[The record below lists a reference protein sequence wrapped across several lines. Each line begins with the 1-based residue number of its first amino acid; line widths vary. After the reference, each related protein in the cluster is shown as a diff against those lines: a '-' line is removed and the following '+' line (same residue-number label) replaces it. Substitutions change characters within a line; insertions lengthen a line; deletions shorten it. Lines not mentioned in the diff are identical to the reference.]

1 MSKTYKPL
9 DEILKQS
16 GVRYEAIAKNMGIT
30 YNALYRIRL
39 APNKL
44 IFGVMKAQGISSR
57 FIANSVIAQTFIL
70 AVSGVTIGLL
80 ATIASALILPEAVP
94 FQTNLLFFGV
104 IALLM
109 VLVAI
114 NFY

>member
-44 IFGVMKAQGISSR
+44 TLDKVKELDRAANLEENSIYDLMK
-57 FIANSVIAQTFIL
+57 
-70 AVSGVTIGLL
+70 
-80 ATIASALILPEAVP
+80 
-94 FQTNLLFFGV
+94 
-104 IALLM
+104 
-109 VLVAI
+109 
-114 NFY
+114 NFNY

>member
-44 IFGVMKAQGISSR
+44 TLDKVKELERAANLEENSIYDLMK
-57 FIANSVIAQTFIL
+57 
-70 AVSGVTIGLL
+70 
-80 ATIASALILPEAVP
+80 
-94 FQTNLLFFGV
+94 
-104 IALLM
+104 
-109 VLVAI
+109 
-114 NFY
+114 NFNY

>member
-44 IFGVMKAQGISSR
+44 TLDKVKELERAANLEESSIYDLMK
-57 FIANSVIAQTFIL
+57 
-70 AVSGVTIGLL
+70 
-80 ATIASALILPEAVP
+80 
-94 FQTNLLFFGV
+94 
-104 IALLM
+104 
-109 VLVAI
+109 
-114 NFY
+114 NFNY

>member
-44 IFGVMKAQGISSR
+44 TLDKVKELERAANLEENSNYDLMK
-57 FIANSVIAQTFIL
+57 
-70 AVSGVTIGLL
+70 
-80 ATIASALILPEAVP
+80 
-94 FQTNLLFFGV
+94 
-104 IALLM
+104 
-109 VLVAI
+109 
-114 NFY
+114 NFNY

>member
-44 IFGVMKAQGISSR
+44 TLDKVKELERAANLEENSIYDLMK
-57 FIANSVIAQTFIL
+57 
-70 AVSGVTIGLL
+70 
-80 ATIASALILPEAVP
+80 
-94 FQTNLLFFGV
+94 
-104 IALLM
+104 
-109 VLVAI
+109 
-114 NFY
+114 NFKY

>member
-16 GVRYEAIAKNMGIT
+16 GVRYKAIAKNMGIT

-44 IFGVMKAQGISSR
+44 TLDKVKELERAANLEENSIYDLMK
-57 FIANSVIAQTFIL
+57 
-70 AVSGVTIGLL
+70 
-80 ATIASALILPEAVP
+80 
-94 FQTNLLFFGV
+94 
-104 IALLM
+104 
-109 VLVAI
+109 
-114 NFY
+114 NFNY

>member
-16 GVRYEAIAKNMGIT
+16 GVRYQAIAKNMGIT

-44 IFGVMKAQGISSR
+44 TLDKVKELERAANLEENSIYDLMK
-57 FIANSVIAQTFIL
+57 
-70 AVSGVTIGLL
+70 
-80 ATIASALILPEAVP
+80 
-94 FQTNLLFFGV
+94 
-104 IALLM
+104 
-109 VLVAI
+109 
-114 NFY
+114 NFNY

>member
-44 IFGVMKAQGISSR
+44 TLDKVKE
-57 FIANSVIAQTFIL
+57 L
-70 AVSGVTIGLL
+70 IGL
-80 ATIASALILPEAVP
+80 ILTAKARKYRFCFP
-94 FQTNLLFFGV
+94 FNSIIYFSVSIF
-104 IALLM
+104 
-109 VLVAI
+109 
-114 NFY
+114 

>member
-1 MSKTYKPL
+1 MSKTYKPH

-44 IFGVMKAQGISSR
+44 TLDKVKELERAANLEENSIYDLMK
-57 FIANSVIAQTFIL
+57 
-70 AVSGVTIGLL
+70 
-80 ATIASALILPEAVP
+80 
-94 FQTNLLFFGV
+94 
-104 IALLM
+104 
-109 VLVAI
+109 
-114 NFY
+114 NFNY

>member
-16 GVRYEAIAKNMGIT
+16 GVRYEAIAKNMGII

-44 IFGVMKAQGISSR
+44 TLDKVKELERAANLEENSIYDLMK
-57 FIANSVIAQTFIL
+57 
-70 AVSGVTIGLL
+70 
-80 ATIASALILPEAVP
+80 
-94 FQTNLLFFGV
+94 
-104 IALLM
+104 
-109 VLVAI
+109 
-114 NFY
+114 NFNY

>member
-30 YNALYRIRL
+30 SNALYRIRL

-44 IFGVMKAQGISSR
+44 TLDKVKELERAANLEENSIYDLMK
-57 FIANSVIAQTFIL
+57 
-70 AVSGVTIGLL
+70 
-80 ATIASALILPEAVP
+80 
-94 FQTNLLFFGV
+94 
-104 IALLM
+104 
-109 VLVAI
+109 
-114 NFY
+114 NFNY

>member
-30 YNALYRIRL
+30 FNALYRIRL

-44 IFGVMKAQGISSR
+44 TLDKVKELERAANLEENSIYDLMK
-57 FIANSVIAQTFIL
+57 
-70 AVSGVTIGLL
+70 
-80 ATIASALILPEAVP
+80 
-94 FQTNLLFFGV
+94 
-104 IALLM
+104 
-109 VLVAI
+109 
-114 NFY
+114 NFNY

>member
-44 IFGVMKAQGISSR
+44 TLDKVKKEQQI
-57 FIANSVIAQTFIL
+57 
-70 AVSGVTIGLL
+70 
-80 ATIASALILPEAVP
+80 
-94 FQTNLLFFGV
+94 
-104 IALLM
+104 
-109 VLVAI
+109 
-114 NFY
+114 

>member
-44 IFGVMKAQGISSR
+44 TLDKVKEVERAANLEENSIYDLMK
-57 FIANSVIAQTFIL
+57 
-70 AVSGVTIGLL
+70 
-80 ATIASALILPEAVP
+80 
-94 FQTNLLFFGV
+94 
-104 IALLM
+104 
-109 VLVAI
+109 
-114 NFY
+114 NFNY

>member
-30 YNALYRIRL
+30 YNPLYRIRL

-44 IFGVMKAQGISSR
+44 TLDKVKELERAASLEENSIYDLMK
-57 FIANSVIAQTFIL
+57 
-70 AVSGVTIGLL
+70 
-80 ATIASALILPEAVP
+80 
-94 FQTNLLFFGV
+94 
-104 IALLM
+104 
-109 VLVAI
+109 
-114 NFY
+114 NFNY

>member
-30 YNALYRIRL
+30 YNALYRIKL

-44 IFGVMKAQGISSR
+44 TLDKVKELERAANLEENSIYDLMK
-57 FIANSVIAQTFIL
+57 
-70 AVSGVTIGLL
+70 
-80 ATIASALILPEAVP
+80 
-94 FQTNLLFFGV
+94 
-104 IALLM
+104 
-109 VLVAI
+109 
-114 NFY
+114 NFNY